1 MTVVR
6 DDTEGW
12 KAHMSG
18 QTVGDIGE
26 FGLIAALQPR
36 LKPTA
41 AVEIPSGDD
50 AAVLTLSGERLVVST
65 DMLVQDRHFR
75 LEWSSPEDIG
85 HKAAAQNFADLT
97 AMGARPVAL
106 TAAIA
111 LPPSTPVDWVLGVV
125 DGLVAEAAELG
136 AAVVGGDVTRADVIT
151 ISITAMGV
159 PAGSRLVR
167 RDGARPGDVVAVCGR
182 LGWAAAGLAVLG
194 RGFRS
199 PRIVVDAHRRA
210 HPPYEAG
217 ALAAAAGA
225 SAMID
230 VSDGLL
236 ADLGHIAEDSGVQI
250 VIDAESLPI
259 DDQVR
264 ETASAF
270 NADPLGWVLAGGD
283 DHALAAT
290 FPPDASLPAGFE
302 LIGEV
307 FAGSGVEVPGYRHI
321 GAPGYD
327 HFRD

>member
-1 MTVVR
+1 
-6 DDTEGW
+6 
-12 KAHMSG
+12 MSG

-26 FGLIAALQPR
+26 FGLIAVLQPR
-36 LKPTA
+36 LKSTS

-50 AAVLTLSGERLVVST
+50 AAVLALGSQRLVVST
-65 DMLVQDRHFR
+65 DMFVQDRHFR
-75 LEWSSPEDIG
+75 TEWSSPEDVG
-85 HKAAAQNFADLT
+85 HKAAAQTFADLT

-111 LPPSTPVDWVLGVV
+111 LPPETPVDWVLGVV
-125 DGLVAEAAELG
+125 DGMVAEAEELG
-136 AAVVGGDVTRADVIT
+136 AAVVGGDVTRAATIT
-151 ISITAMGV
+151 ISLTAMGS
-159 PAGSRLVR
+159 ATGRLVTR
-167 RDGARPGDVVAVCGR
+167 GGAKPGDVVAVCGR

-210 HPPYEAG
+210 HPPYAAG
-217 ALAAAAGA
+217 ALAAEAGA

-236 ADLGHIAEDSGVQI
+236 ADLGHIAEASGVQI
-250 VIDAESLPI
+250 VVDQDLLPI
-259 DDQVR
+259 DAQVR

-290 FPPDASLPAGFE
+290 FPTDASLPEGFE
-302 LIGEV
+302 IIGEV
-307 FAGSGVEVPGYRHI
+307 LEGSGVEVPGYRHI

>member
-1 MTVVR
+1 MR
-6 DDTEGW
+6 
-12 KAHMSG
+12 G
-18 QTVGDIGE
+18 QTVADLGE
-26 FGLIAALQPR
+26 FGLIAALQSR
-36 LKPTA
+36 LKTA
-41 AVEIPSGDD
+41 PAVDLPSGDD
-50 AAVLTLSGERLVVST
+50 AAVLRLGSDRLVVST

-85 HKAAAQNFADLT
+85 HKAAAQNFADLA

-111 LPPSTPVDWVLGVV
+111 MPPETPAEWVLGVV
-125 DGLVAEAAELG
+125 DGMVAEAADLG
-136 AAVVGGDVTRADVIT
+136 SAVVGGDVTRGSVIT
-151 ISITAMGV
+151 LCVTALGV

-167 RDGARPGDVVAVCGR
+167 RNGAHPGDVVAVCGR

-199 PRIVVDAHRRA
+199 PRVVVDAHRRPQ
-210 HPPYEAG
+210 PPYSAG

-225 SAMID
+225 TAMID

-236 ADLGHIAEDSGVQI
+236 ADLGHIAQASGVQI
-250 VIDAESLPI
+250 VLNTDALPI
-259 DDQVR
+259 DDQIR

-270 NADPLGWVLAGGD
+270 NADPLGWVIAGGD

-290 FPPDASLPAGFE
+290 FPAGTVLPAGFVAV
-302 LIGEV
+302 GEV
-307 FAGSGVEVPGYRHI
+307 VQGSGVEVPGYRHI
-321 GAPGYD
+321 GSPGFD

>member
-1 MTVVR
+1 
-6 DDTEGW
+6 
-12 KAHMSG
+12 MSG
-18 QTVGDIGE
+18 QTVADIGE
-26 FGLIAALQPR
+26 FGLIAALQSR
-36 LKPTA
+36 LASAP
-41 AVEIPSGDD
+41 AVEVPSGDD
-50 AAVLTLSGERLVVST
+50 AAVLRWSNERLVVST

-75 LEWSSPEDIG
+75 IEWSSPEDIG

-111 LPPSTPVDWVLGVV
+111 LPPETPVEWVLGVM
-125 DGLVAEAAELG
+125 DGLVAEAADLG
-136 AAVVGGDVTRADVIT
+136 SAVVGGDVTRASSVT
-151 ISITAMGV
+151 ISVTALGV

-199 PRIVVDAHRRA
+199 PRIVVDAHRRP
-210 HPPYEAG
+210 HPPYSAG

-225 SAMID
+225 TAMID

-236 ADLGHIAEDSGVQI
+236 GDLGHIAAASGVQI
-250 VIDAESLPI
+250 VLDTDALPI
-259 DDQVR
+259 DDQIR

-270 NADPLGWVLAGGD
+270 NADPLGWVVAGGD

-290 FPPDASLPAGFE
+290 FPAGTALPSGFVA
-302 LIGEV
+302 IGEIV
-307 FAGSGVEVPGYRHI
+307 EGSGVEVPGYRHI
-321 GAPGYD
+321 GAPGFD

>member
-1 MTVVR
+1 
-6 DDTEGW
+6 
-12 KAHMSG
+12 MSG
-18 QTVGDIGE
+18 QTVADLGE
-26 FGLIAALQPR
+26 FGLIAALQSR
-36 LKPTA
+36 LKTA
-41 AVEIPSGDD
+41 PAVDLPSGDD
-50 AAVLTLSGERLVVST
+50 AAVLRLGSDRLVVST

-85 HKAAAQNFADLT
+85 HKAAAQNFADLA

-111 LPPSTPVDWVLGVV
+111 MPPETPAEWVLAVV
-125 DGLVAEAAELG
+125 DGMVAEAADLG
-136 AAVVGGDVTRADVIT
+136 SAVVGGDVTRGSVIT
-151 ISITAMGV
+151 LCVTALGV

-167 RDGARPGDVVAVCGR
+167 RNGAHPGDVVAVCGR

-199 PRIVVDAHRRA
+199 PRVVVDAHRRPQ
-210 HPPYEAG
+210 PPYSAG

-225 SAMID
+225 TAMID

-236 ADLGHIAEDSGVQI
+236 ADLGHIAHASGVQI
-250 VIDAESLPI
+250 VLDTDALPI
-259 DDQVR
+259 DDQIR

-270 NADPLGWVLAGGD
+270 NADPLGWVIAGGD

-290 FPPDASLPAGFE
+290 FPAGTVLPAGFVA
-302 LIGEV
+302 IGEV
-307 FAGSGVEVPGYRHI
+307 VEGSGVEVPGYRHI
-321 GAPGYD
+321 GSPGFD

>member
-1 MTVVR
+1 
-6 DDTEGW
+6 
-12 KAHMSG
+12 MSG

-36 LKPTA
+36 LKSTA

-50 AAVLTLSGERLVVST
+50 AAVLSLGSQRLVVST
-65 DMLVQDRHFR
+65 DMFVQDRHFR
-75 LEWSSPEDIG
+75 TEWSSPEDVG
-85 HKAAAQNFADLT
+85 HKAAAQTFSDLT
-97 AMGARPVAL
+97 AMGARPIAL
-106 TAAIA
+106 TAAVA
-111 LPPSTPVDWVLGVV
+111 LPPETPVDWVLAMV

-136 AAVVGGDVTRADVIT
+136 AAVVGGDVTRGATIT
-151 ISITAMGV
+151 LSLTAMGV
-159 PAGSRLVR
+159 PSGSRLVT
-167 RDGARPGDVVAVCGR
+167 RDGAKAGDVVAVCGR

-236 ADLGHIAEDSGVQI
+236 ADLGHIAEASGVHI
-250 VIDAESLPI
+250 VVDQEMLPI

-290 FPPDASLPAGFE
+290 FPADASLPAGFE
-302 LIGEV
+302 IIGEV
-307 FAGSGVEVPGYRHI
+307 VEGAGVEVPGYRHI

>member
-1 MTVVR
+1 
-6 DDTEGW
+6 
-12 KAHMSG
+12 MSG
-18 QTVGDIGE
+18 QTVADIGE
-26 FGLIAALQPR
+26 FGLIAALQSR
-36 LKPTA
+36 LAPA
-41 AVEIPSGDD
+41 PAVEVPAGDD
-50 AAVLTLSGERLVVST
+50 AAVLRWSNERLVVST

-75 LEWSSPEDIG
+75 IEWSSPEDIG
-85 HKAAAQNFADLT
+85 HKAAAQNFADLI

-111 LPPSTPVDWVLGVV
+111 LPPETPVEWVLGVV

-136 AAVVGGDVTRADVIT
+136 SAVVGGDVTRASSVT
-151 ISITAMGV
+151 ISVTALGV
-159 PAGSRLVR
+159 PAGSRVVR

-199 PRIVVDAHRRA
+199 PRIVVDAHRRP
-210 HPPYEAG
+210 HPPYSAG

-225 SAMID
+225 TAMID

-236 ADLGHIAEDSGVQI
+236 GDLGHIAAASGVQI
-250 VIDAESLPI
+250 VLDTEALPI
-259 DDQVR
+259 DDQIR

-270 NADPLGWVLAGGD
+270 NADPLGWVVAGGD

-290 FPPDASLPAGFE
+290 FPAGTALPNGFVA
-302 LIGEV
+302 IGEV
-307 FAGSGVEVPGYRHI
+307 GEGSGVEVPGYRHI
-321 GAPGYD
+321 GAPGFD

>member
-1 MTVVR
+1 
-6 DDTEGW
+6 
-12 KAHMSG
+12 MSG
-18 QTVGDIGE
+18 QTVADIGE
-26 FGLIAALQPR
+26 FGLIAALQSR
-36 LKPTA
+36 LASAP
-41 AVEIPSGDD
+41 AVEVPSGDD
-50 AAVLTLSGERLVVST
+50 AAVLRWSNERLVVST

-75 LEWSSPEDIG
+75 IEWSSPEDIG

-111 LPPSTPVDWVLGVV
+111 LPPETPVEWVLGVM
-125 DGLVAEAAELG
+125 DGLVAEAADLG
-136 AAVVGGDVTRADVIT
+136 SAVVGGDVTRASSVT
-151 ISITAMGV
+151 ISVTALGV

-199 PRIVVDAHRRA
+199 PRIVVDAHRRP
-210 HPPYEAG
+210 HPPYSAG

-225 SAMID
+225 TAMID

-236 ADLGHIAEDSGVQI
+236 GDLGHIAAASGVQI
-250 VIDAESLPI
+250 VLDTDALPI
-259 DDQVR
+259 DDQIR

-270 NADPLGWVLAGGD
+270 NADPLGWVVAGGD

-290 FPPDASLPAGFE
+290 FPVGTALPSGFVA
-302 LIGEV
+302 IGEV
-307 FAGSGVEVPGYRHI
+307 VEGSGVEVPGYRHI
-321 GAPGYD
+321 GAPGFD

>member
-1 MTVVR
+1 
-6 DDTEGW
+6 
-12 KAHMSG
+12 MSG
-18 QTVGDIGE
+18 QTVADLGE
-26 FGLIAALQPR
+26 FGLIAALQSR
-36 LKPTA
+36 LKTA
-41 AVEIPSGDD
+41 PAVDLPSGDD
-50 AAVLTLSGERLVVST
+50 AAVLRLGSDRLVVST

-85 HKAAAQNFADLT
+85 HKAAAQNFADLS

-111 LPPSTPVDWVLGVV
+111 MPPETPAEWVLGVV
-125 DGLVAEAAELG
+125 DGMVAEAADLG
-136 AAVVGGDVTRADVIT
+136 SAVVGGDVTRASVIT
-151 ISITAMGV
+151 LCVTALGV

-167 RDGARPGDVVAVCGR
+167 RSGAHPGDIVAVCGR

-199 PRIVVDAHRRA
+199 PRVVVDAHRRPQ
-210 HPPYEAG
+210 PPYSAG

-225 SAMID
+225 TAMID

-236 ADLGHIAEDSGVQI
+236 ADLGHIAQASGVQI
-250 VIDAESLPI
+250 VLDSEALPI
-259 DDQVR
+259 DDQIR

-270 NADPLGWVLAGGD
+270 NADPLGWVIAGGD

-290 FPPDASLPAGFE
+290 FPAGTALPAGFVP
-302 LIGEV
+302 IGEV
-307 FAGSGVEVPGYRHI
+307 VDGSGVEVPGYRHI
-321 GAPGYD
+321 GAPGFD

>member
-1 MTVVR
+1 
-6 DDTEGW
+6 
-12 KAHMSG
+12 MSG
-18 QTVGDIGE
+18 QTVADIGE
-26 FGLIAALQPR
+26 FGLIAALQSR
-36 LKPTA
+36 LAPA
-41 AVEIPSGDD
+41 PAVEVPAGDD
-50 AAVLTLSGERLVVST
+50 AAVLRWSNERLVVST

-75 LEWSSPEDIG
+75 IEWSSPEDIG
-85 HKAAAQNFADLT
+85 HKAAAQNFADLI

-111 LPPSTPVDWVLGVV
+111 LPPETPVEWVLGVV

-136 AAVVGGDVTRADVIT
+136 SAVVGGDVTRASSVT
-151 ISITAMGV
+151 ISVTALGV

-199 PRIVVDAHRRA
+199 PRIVVDAHRRP
-210 HPPYEAG
+210 HPPYSAG

-225 SAMID
+225 TAMID

-236 ADLGHIAEDSGVQI
+236 GDLGHIAAASGVQI
-250 VIDAESLPI
+250 VLDTEALPI
-259 DDQVR
+259 DDQIR

-270 NADPLGWVLAGGD
+270 NADPLGWVVAGGD

-290 FPPDASLPAGFE
+290 FPAGTALPNGFVA
-302 LIGEV
+302 IGEV
-307 FAGSGVEVPGYRHI
+307 GEGSGVEVPGYRHI
-321 GAPGYD
+321 GAPGFD

>member
-1 MTVVR
+1 
-6 DDTEGW
+6 
-12 KAHMSG
+12 MSG
-18 QTVGDIGE
+18 QTVADIGE
-26 FGLIAALQPR
+26 FGLIAALQSR
-36 LKPTA
+36 LASAP
-41 AVEIPSGDD
+41 AVEVPSGDD
-50 AAVLTLSGERLVVST
+50 AAVLQWSNERLVVST

-75 LEWSSPEDIG
+75 IEWSSPEDIG

-111 LPPSTPVDWVLGVV
+111 LPPETPVEWVLGVM
-125 DGLVAEAAELG
+125 DGLVAEAADLG
-136 AAVVGGDVTRADVIT
+136 SAVVGGDVTRASSVT
-151 ISITAMGV
+151 ISVTALGV

-199 PRIVVDAHRRA
+199 PRIVVDAHRRP
-210 HPPYEAG
+210 HPPYSAG

-225 SAMID
+225 TAMID

-236 ADLGHIAEDSGVQI
+236 GDLGHIAAASGVQI
-250 VIDAESLPI
+250 VLDTDALPI
-259 DDQVR
+259 DDQIR

-270 NADPLGWVLAGGD
+270 NADPLGWVVAGGD

-290 FPPDASLPAGFE
+290 FPAGTALPSGFVA
-302 LIGEV
+302 IGEIV
-307 FAGSGVEVPGYRHI
+307 EGSGVEVPGYRHI
-321 GAPGYD
+321 GAPGFD

>member
-1 MTVVR
+1 
-6 DDTEGW
+6 
-12 KAHMSG
+12 MSG
-18 QTVGDIGE
+18 QTVADLGE
-26 FGLIAALQPR
+26 FGLIAALQSR
-36 LKPTA
+36 LKTA
-41 AVEIPSGDD
+41 PAVDLPSGDD
-50 AAVLTLSGERLVVST
+50 AAVLRLGSDRLVVST

-85 HKAAAQNFADLT
+85 HKAAAQNFADLA

-111 LPPSTPVDWVLGVV
+111 MPPETPAEWVLGVV
-125 DGLVAEAAELG
+125 DGMVAEAADLG
-136 AAVVGGDVTRADVIT
+136 SAVVGGDVTRGSVIT
-151 ISITAMGV
+151 LCVTALGV

-167 RDGARPGDVVAVCGR
+167 RNGAHPGDVVAVCGR

-199 PRIVVDAHRRA
+199 PRVVVDAHRRPQ
-210 HPPYEAG
+210 PPYSAG

-225 SAMID
+225 TAMID

-236 ADLGHIAEDSGVQI
+236 ADLGHIAHASGVQI
-250 VIDAESLPI
+250 VLDTDALPI
-259 DDQVR
+259 DDQIR

-270 NADPLGWVLAGGD
+270 NADPLGWVIAGGD

-290 FPPDASLPAGFE
+290 FPAGTVLPAGFVA
-302 LIGEV
+302 IGEV
-307 FAGSGVEVPGYRHI
+307 VEGSGVEVPGYRHI
-321 GAPGYD
+321 GSPGFD

>member
-1 MTVVR
+1 
-6 DDTEGW
+6 
-12 KAHMSG
+12 MSG
-18 QTVGDIGE
+18 QTVADLGE
-26 FGLIAALQPR
+26 FGLIAALQSR
-36 LKPTA
+36 LKTA
-41 AVEIPSGDD
+41 PAVDLPSGDD
-50 AAVLTLSGERLVVST
+50 AAVLRLGSDRLVVST

-85 HKAAAQNFADLT
+85 HKAAAQNFADLA

-111 LPPSTPVDWVLGVV
+111 MPPETPAEWVLAVV
-125 DGLVAEAAELG
+125 DGMVAEAADLG
-136 AAVVGGDVTRADVIT
+136 SAVVGGDVTRGSVIT
-151 ISITAMGV
+151 LCVTALGV

-167 RDGARPGDVVAVCGR
+167 RNGAHPGDVVAVCGR

-199 PRIVVDAHRRA
+199 PRVVVDAHRRPQ
-210 HPPYEAG
+210 PPYSAG

-225 SAMID
+225 TAMID

-236 ADLGHIAEDSGVQI
+236 ADLGHIAQASGVQI
-250 VIDAESLPI
+250 VLNTDALPI
-259 DDQVR
+259 DDQIR

-270 NADPLGWVLAGGD
+270 NADPLGWVIAGGD

-290 FPPDASLPAGFE
+290 FPAGTVLPAGFVA
-302 LIGEV
+302 IGEV
-307 FAGSGVEVPGYRHI
+307 VEGSGVEVPGYRHI
-321 GAPGYD
+321 GSPGFD

>member
-1 MTVVR
+1 
-6 DDTEGW
+6 
-12 KAHMSG
+12 MSG
-18 QTVGDIGE
+18 QTVADIGE
-26 FGLIAALQPR
+26 FGLIAALQSR
-36 LKPTA
+36 LTSAP
-41 AVEIPSGDD
+41 AVEVPAGDD
-50 AAVLTLSGERLVVST
+50 AAVLRWGNERLVVST

-75 LEWSSPEDIG
+75 IEWSSPEDIG

-111 LPPSTPVDWVLGVV
+111 LPPETPVEWVLGVV

-136 AAVVGGDVTRADVIT
+136 SAVVGGDVTRASAVT
-151 ISITAMGV
+151 ISVTALGV
-159 PAGSRLVR
+159 PAGSRLVK

-199 PRIVVDAHRRA
+199 PRIVVDAHRRP
-210 HPPYEAG
+210 HPPYSAG

-225 SAMID
+225 TSMID

-236 ADLGHIAEDSGVQI
+236 GDLGHIAAASGVQI
-250 VIDAESLPI
+250 VLDTEALPI
-259 DDQVR
+259 DDQIR

-270 NADPLGWVLAGGD
+270 NADPLGWVIAGGD

-290 FPPDASLPAGFE
+290 FPAGTALPSGFVA
-302 LIGEV
+302 IGEV
-307 FAGSGVEVPGYRHI
+307 GEGSGVEVPGYRHI
-321 GAPGYD
+321 GAPGFD

>member
-1 MTVVR
+1 
-6 DDTEGW
+6 
-12 KAHMSG
+12 MSG
-18 QTVGDIGE
+18 QTVADLGE
-26 FGLIAALQPR
+26 FGLIAALQSR
-36 LKPTA
+36 LKTA
-41 AVEIPSGDD
+41 PAVDLPSGDD
-50 AAVLTLSGERLVVST
+50 AAVLRLGSDRLVVST

-85 HKAAAQNFADLT
+85 HKAAAQNFADLA

-111 LPPSTPVDWVLGVV
+111 MPPETPAEWVLAVV
-125 DGLVAEAAELG
+125 DGMVAEAADLG
-136 AAVVGGDVTRADVIT
+136 SAVVGGDVTRGSVIT
-151 ISITAMGV
+151 LCVTALGV

-167 RDGARPGDVVAVCGR
+167 RNGAHPGDVVAVCGR

-199 PRIVVDAHRRA
+199 PRVVVDAHRRPQ
-210 HPPYEAG
+210 PPYSAG

-225 SAMID
+225 TAMID

-236 ADLGHIAEDSGVQI
+236 ADLGHIAHASGVQI
-250 VIDAESLPI
+250 VLDTDALPI
-259 DDQVR
+259 DDQIR

-270 NADPLGWVLAGGD
+270 TADPLGWVIAGGD

-290 FPPDASLPAGFE
+290 FPAGTVLPAGFVA
-302 LIGEV
+302 IGEV
-307 FAGSGVEVPGYRHI
+307 VEGSGVEVPGYRHI
-321 GAPGYD
+321 GSPGFD

>member
-1 MTVVR
+1 
-6 DDTEGW
+6 
-12 KAHMSG
+12 MSG
-18 QTVGDIGE
+18 QTVADLGE
-26 FGLIAALQPR
+26 FGLIAALQSR
-36 LKPTA
+36 LKTA
-41 AVEIPSGDD
+41 PAVELPSGDD
-50 AAVLTLSGERLVVST
+50 AAVVRLGSDRLVVST

-85 HKAAAQNFADLT
+85 HKAAAQNFADLA

-111 LPPSTPVDWVLGVV
+111 LPSQTPVEWVLGVV
-125 DGLVAEAAELG
+125 DGMVAEAAELG
-136 AAVVGGDVTRADVIT
+136 SAVVGGDVTRGSVVT
-151 ISITAMGV
+151 LCVTALGV

-167 RDGARPGDVVAVCGR
+167 RNGAHPGDVVAVCGR

-199 PRIVVDAHRRA
+199 PRTVVDAHRRPQ
-210 HPPYEAG
+210 PPYSAG

-225 SAMID
+225 TAMID

-236 ADLGHIAEDSGVQI
+236 ADLGHIAQASGVQI
-250 VIDAESLPI
+250 VLDAEALPI
-259 DDQVR
+259 DDQIR

-270 NADPLGWVLAGGD
+270 NADPLGWVIAGGD

-290 FPPDASLPAGFE
+290 FPAGSALPAGFVA
-302 LIGEV
+302 IGEV
-307 FAGSGVEVPGYRHI
+307 VEGSGVEVPGYRHI
-321 GAPGYD
+321 GAPGFD